1 MGFHRFS
8 DTGSLD
14 PNHFFHAL
22 NSHWFRGGF
31 TYTIWCSGV
40 PYCCLNPNSQ
50 TFLCIAGEE
59 WALHLVLEDWQAIYE
74 ETAERRTRRDE
85 PVANWPNIFATAT
98 AAFRVIFLGGFVK
111 RYQAW
116 GWTL

>member
-1 MGFHRFS
+1 
-8 DTGSLD
+8 
-14 PNHFFHAL
+14 
-22 NSHWFRGGF
+22 
-31 TYTIWCSGV
+31 
-40 PYCCLNPNSQ
+40 LNPNSQ

-85 PVANWPNIFATAT
+85 PVANWPDIFATAT
-98 AAFRVIFLGGFVK
+98 AAHCDFLGGFVK